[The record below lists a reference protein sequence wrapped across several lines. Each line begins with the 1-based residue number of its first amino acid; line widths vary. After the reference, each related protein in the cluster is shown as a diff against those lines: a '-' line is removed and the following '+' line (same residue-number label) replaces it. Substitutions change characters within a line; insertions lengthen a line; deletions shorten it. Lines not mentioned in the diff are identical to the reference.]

1 MEDGFIQKQK
11 LQYITYKMKELDLI
25 KDSIIALPV
34 ITVPMN
40 AWENKK
46 YKPYAVKLVELDKVL
61 QILQLIEEIK
71 LK

>member
-1 MEDGFIQKQK
+1 
-11 LQYITYKMKELDLI
+11 MKELDVI
-25 KDSIIALPV
+25 KDSILALPV
-34 ITVPMN
+34 TTIPMN

-46 YKPYAVKLVELDKVL
+46 YKPYTLKLVELDKVL